1 MSRDIGQLDEQI
13 ERLRGGGTLS
23 ENEVRALCET
33 VSWAT
38 STSVSTVSFISLH
51 VEANFLASAF
61 H

>member
-33 VSWAT
+33 VRWGYPR
-38 STSVSTVSFISLH
+38 LH
-51 VEANFLASAF
+51 CFFLF
-61 H
+61 FFFVVRVLK